1 MALFLSTFV
10 NKIDKKGRVSVPAR
24 FRAILSE
31 NGPSSVVV
39 FPTVN
44 GDAIEACAMNVMEG
58 LLEKIGGFDP
68 FSEDRE
74 SFADAIMTEA
84 VELPI
89 DGDGRIM
96 LPESILKGAGIDGQC
111 AFVGRGDS
119 FQIWNPDAFKQ
130 RLSQSKERARRKRL
144 ESSAISDTDGS

>member
-1 MALFLSTFV
+1 M
-10 NKIDKKGRVSVPAR
+10 PAR
-24 FRAILSE
+24 FRAILLEKGSAA
-31 NGPSSVVV
+31 VVV

-44 GDAIEACAMNVMEG
+44 GDAIEACAMSVMEQ
-58 LLEKIGGFDP
+58 LLQKIGSFDP
-68 FSEDRE
+68 FSEERE

-96 LPESILKGAGIDGQC
+96 LPDSILAGAGIDGNC

-130 RLSQSKERARRKRL
+130 RLQQSKERARQKRL
-144 ESSAISDTDGS
+144 AGSAAVDTDGS

>member
-1 MALFLSTFV
+1 MSLFLSTFV

-24 FRAILSE
+24 FRSILLDKGASA
-31 NGPSSVVV
+31 VVV

-44 GDAIEACAMNVMEG
+44 GDAIEACAMSVMEQ
-58 LLEKIGGFDP
+58 LLQKIGSFDP

-96 LPESILKGAGIDGQC
+96 LPAFILDGAGIDGRC

-119 FQIWNPDAFKQ
+119 FQIWNPEAFKA
-130 RLSQSKERARRKRL
+130 RLQQSKERARQRRL
-144 ESSAISDTDGS
+144 ESSGGADTDGS

>member
-1 MALFLSTFV
+1 MTLFLSTFV
-10 NKIDKKGRVSVPAR
+10 NRIDKKGRVSVPAR

-31 NGPSSVVV
+31 RGSSAVVV

-44 GDAIEACAMNVMEG
+44 GDAIEACAMSVMEQ

-96 LPESILKGAGIDGQC
+96 LPEAILAGAGIDGQC

-119 FQIWNPDAFKQ
+119 FQIWNPEAFKL
-130 RLSQSKERARRKRL
+130 RLAQSKERARQKRL
-144 ESSAISDTDGS
+144 TSSAADTDGG